1 MSQSCHCEAPQGP
14 WQSRR
19 TVLNFRKISAN
30 SKHFTGDSHVAS
42 LLGMTKRRLF
52 AIPRIPRCFPL
63 VFPPK
68 PSAGL
73 VFRHPDAKTKCT
85 ARQAGRSA
93 CRKVPSGLLP
103 SCLQNCKT
111 YFVVLFCNFAAAA
124 GYLTRKDTLT
134 VPGLSN
140 VPVLSLRGP
149 AGAVAISQDC
159 SEFQE
164 NLGEF
169 ETFYRRFPRRFAPR
183 NDKAEALCHTEDTPM
198 FSPCLPS
205 ETFGWTGFSTP
216 RRKNEMYR
224 PASRT
229 VSLSKSPFGSFAKL
243 PSKLQNVF
251 CSSVLQFCRC
261 GGLFDAK
268 GHPDGFLSHFSS
280 LRNLRLGSFFAS
292 PFRKNEMYRPAS
304 RTVHFVEK
312 KERERKKRK
321 SMKKRG
327 GAIYGRHRIRAGDCP
342 ARTAPAH
349 WPMLLALRSAPHRPC
364 CQTRWAGGTSCR
376 SARW

>member
-1 MSQSCHCEAPQGP
+1 M
-14 WQSRR
+14 
-19 TVLNFRKISAN
+19 
-30 SKHFTGDSHVAS
+30 
-42 LLGMTKRRLF
+42 
-52 AIPRIPRCFPL
+52 
-63 VFPPK
+63 
-68 PSAGL
+68 
-73 VFRHPDAKTKCT
+73 
-85 ARQAGRSA
+85 
-93 CRKVPSGLLP
+93 
-103 SCLQNCKT
+103 
-111 YFVVLFCNFAAAA
+111 
-124 GYLTRKDTLT
+124 
-134 VPGLSN
+134 
-140 VPVLSLRGP
+140 
-149 AGAVAISQDC
+149 AISQDC

-205 ETFGWTGFSTP
+205 ETSGWTGFSTP

-229 VSLSKSPFGSFAKL
+229 VSLSKSPFWPFAKL

-261 GGLFDAK
+261 GGLSDAK
-268 GHPDGFLSHFSS
+268 GHPDGFLSLFSS

>member
-1 MSQSCHCEAPQGP
+1 MEISHKMFRIRRSLPKIRSNPARLPRPLQGLAM
-14 WQSRR
+14 
-19 TVLNFRKISAN
+19 TSA
-30 SKHFTGDSHVAS
+30 T
-42 LLGMTKRRLF
+42 
-52 AIPRIPRCFPL
+52 
-63 VFPPK
+63 
-68 PSAGL
+68 
-73 VFRHPDAKTKCT
+73 
-85 ARQAGRSA
+85 
-93 CRKVPSGLLP
+93 
-103 SCLQNCKT
+103 
-111 YFVVLFCNFAAAA
+111 
-124 GYLTRKDTLT
+124 
-134 VPGLSN
+134 
-140 VPVLSLRGP
+140 
-149 AGAVAISQDC
+149 
-159 SEFQE
+159 
-164 NLGEF
+164 
-169 ETFYRRFPRRFAPR
+169 
-183 NDKAEALCHTEDTPM
+183 
-198 FSPCLPS
+198 
-205 ETFGWTGFSTP
+205 FSTSK
-216 RRKNEMYR
+216 RINEMYR

-349 WPMLLALRSAPHRPC
+349 WPMLLALRPAPHRPC
-364 CQTRWAGGTSCR
+364 CQTRWAGGMSCR

>member
-1 MSQSCHCEAPQGP
+1 M
-14 WQSRR
+14 
-19 TVLNFRKISAN
+19 
-30 SKHFTGDSHVAS
+30 
-42 LLGMTKRRLF
+42 
-52 AIPRIPRCFPL
+52 
-63 VFPPK
+63 
-68 PSAGL
+68 
-73 VFRHPDAKTKCT
+73 
-85 ARQAGRSA
+85 
-93 CRKVPSGLLP
+93 
-103 SCLQNCKT
+103 
-111 YFVVLFCNFAAAA
+111 
-124 GYLTRKDTLT
+124 
-134 VPGLSN
+134 
-140 VPVLSLRGP
+140 
-149 AGAVAISQDC
+149 AISQDC

-205 ETFGWTGFSTP
+205 ETSGWTGFSTP

-268 GHPDGFLSHFSS
+268 GRPDGFLSLFSS

-304 RTVHFVEK
+304 RTVHFEEK
-312 KERERKKRK
+312 KERERKREK
-321 SMKKRG
+321 
-327 GAIYGRHRIRAGDCP
+327 A
-342 ARTAPAH
+342 
-349 WPMLLALRSAPHRPC
+349 
-364 CQTRWAGGTSCR
+364 
-376 SARW
+376 

>member
-1 MSQSCHCEAPQGP
+1 MEISHKMFRIRRSLPKIRSDPARLPRPLQGLAM
-14 WQSRR
+14 
-19 TVLNFRKISAN
+19 TSA
-30 SKHFTGDSHVAS
+30 T
-42 LLGMTKRRLF
+42 
-52 AIPRIPRCFPL
+52 
-63 VFPPK
+63 
-68 PSAGL
+68 
-73 VFRHPDAKTKCT
+73 
-85 ARQAGRSA
+85 
-93 CRKVPSGLLP
+93 
-103 SCLQNCKT
+103 
-111 YFVVLFCNFAAAA
+111 
-124 GYLTRKDTLT
+124 
-134 VPGLSN
+134 
-140 VPVLSLRGP
+140 
-149 AGAVAISQDC
+149 
-159 SEFQE
+159 
-164 NLGEF
+164 
-169 ETFYRRFPRRFAPR
+169 
-183 NDKAEALCHTEDTPM
+183 
-198 FSPCLPS
+198 
-205 ETFGWTGFSTP
+205 FSTSK
-216 RRKNEMYR
+216 RINEMYR

-261 GGLFDAK
+261 GGLLNAK
-268 GHPDGFLSHFSS
+268 GNPDGFLSLFSS

>member
-42 LLGMTKRRLF
+42 LLGMTKRRLL

-68 PSAGL
+68 PPAGL

-93 CRKVPSGLLP
+93 CQKVPSGLLP

-124 GYLTRKDTLT
+124 GYLTRKETLT

-183 NDKAEALCHTEDTPM
+183 NDKAEAPCHTEDTPM

-205 ETFGWTGFSTP
+205 ETSGWTGFSTP
-216 RRKNEMYR
+216 R
-224 PASRT
+224 
-229 VSLSKSPFGSFAKL
+229 
-243 PSKLQNVF
+243 
-251 CSSVLQFCRC
+251 
-261 GGLFDAK
+261 
-268 GHPDGFLSHFSS
+268 
-280 LRNLRLGSFFAS
+280 
-292 PFRKNEMYRPAS
+292 RKNEMYRPAS

-349 WPMLLALRSAPHRPC
+349 WSMLLALRSAPHRPC